1 MKYWFNTVLKQK
13 LAPAILTGYIRL
25 LHKTCKI
32 NMTGVEHLQAF
43 IAKDQ
48 PLLPCYWHQQMT
60 FSINFLLGLREQ
72 GVNTSVLVSASKDG
86 DIGDA
91 VLTRLGMGVIRG
103 SEHRTGA
110 LAMRDIYQAIS
121 KDKCSVGTAVDGPLG
136 PAREA
141 KIGVVT
147 LAQLSGAPLIPMA
160 NACSKKI
167 HLKSWDNFFLPLPYS
182 AVQIV
187 VGEPIL
193 VEKRVSAQQ
202 VTEFQQQLTD
212 RLNALSEQAEKS
224 LVSSLSLYE

>member
-1 MKYWFNTVLKQK
+1 MKHWLNKLLKQK

-25 LHKTCKI
+25 LHRSCKI
-32 NMTGVEHLQAF
+32 NIVGAENLQAF
-43 IAKDQ
+43 IAGEQ
-48 PLLPCYWHQQMT
+48 AMLPCYWHQQMT

-72 GVNTSVLVSASKDG
+72 GVKTSVLVSPSKDG

-91 VLTRLGMGVIRG
+91 VLTKLGVAVIRG

-147 LAQLSGAPLIPMA
+147 LAQLSGAPLIPIA
-160 NACSKKI
+160 NACSRKI

-182 AVQIV
+182 RVQIV
-187 VGEPIL
+187 VGEPIM
-193 VEKRVSAQQ
+193 VEKRVSPEQ
-202 VTEFQQQLTD
+202 VTRLQQQLTQQ
-212 RLNALSEQAEKS
+212 LNALSEQAEA
-224 LVSSLSLYE
+224 LVSSFSLYE

>member
-1 MKYWFNTVLKQK
+1 LKYWLNKILKQK

-32 NMTGVEHLQAF
+32 NIAGVENLQVF
-43 IAKDQ
+43 IAGQQ
-48 PLLPCYWHQQMT
+48 PMLPCYWHQQMT
-60 FSINFLLGLREQ
+60 FSIDFLLGLSDQ
-72 GVNTSVLVSASKDG
+72 GVKTSILVSPSKDG

-91 VLTRLGMGVIRG
+91 VLSNLGVGVIRG

-147 LAQLSGAPLIPMA
+147 LAQLSGAPLIPIT
-160 NACSKKI
+160 NACSRKI

-182 AVQIV
+182 TVQIV

-193 VEKRVSAQQ
+193 VEKRVSPEQIA
-202 VTEFQQQLTD
+202 EFQQQLTD
-212 RLNALSEQAEKS
+212 QLNALSEQAEEG
-224 LVSSLSLYE
+224 VSISSIYQ

>member
-1 MKYWFNTVLKQK
+1 MKYWLNKVLKQK
-13 LAPAILTGYIRL
+13 IAPAILTGYIKL
-25 LHKTCKI
+25 LHKTCTI
-32 NMTGVEHLQAF
+32 NIAGAENLQEF
-43 IAKDQ
+43 IAEQ
-48 PLLPCYWHQQMT
+48 RPILPCYWHQQMT
-60 FSINFLLGLREQ
+60 FSIDFLLSLREQ
-72 GVNTSVLVSASKDG
+72 GVKTSILVSPSKDG

-91 VLTRLGMGVIRG
+91 VLTNLGVGVIRG

-160 NACSKKI
+160 NACSRKI

-182 AVQIV
+182 TVQIV
-187 VGEPIL
+187 VGEPIV
-193 VEKRVSAQQ
+193 VEKRISPEQIA
-202 VTEFQQQLTD
+202 EFQQQLTD
-212 RLNALSEQAEKS
+212 RLNALSQQAED
-224 LVSSLSLYE
+224 LVASFSIYQ

>member
-1 MKYWFNTVLKQK
+1 MKYWLNRLLKQK
-13 LAPAILTGYIRL
+13 LAPAILTGYIQM
-25 LHKTCKI
+25 LHRSCKI
-32 NMTGVEHLQAF
+32 NIVGAENLHAF
-43 IAKDQ
+43 IAAEQ
-48 PLLPCYWHQQMT
+48 PMLPCYWHQQMT

-72 GVNTSVLVSASKDG
+72 GVKTSVLVSPSKDG

-91 VLTRLGMGVIRG
+91 VLTKLGVAVIRG

-147 LAQLSGAPLIPMA
+147 LAQLSGAPLIPIA
-160 NACSKKI
+160 NACSRKI

-182 AVQIV
+182 RVQIV
-187 VGEPIL
+187 VGEPII
-193 VEKRVSAQQ
+193 VEKRVSPEQISGL
-202 VTEFQQQLTD
+202 QQQLTQQ
-212 RLNALSEQAEKS
+212 LNALSEQAEA
-224 LVSSLSLYE
+224 LVSSFSLYE